1 MMMSMM
7 RATID
12 QTPTHIAGVPLKTAE
27 LSLWTRNRGEMP
39 INELVLATNS
49 YLYDPGTTT
58 LDDLFI
64 DPGYNLK

>member
-1 MMMSMM
+1 MKWVY
-7 RATID
+7 AQAAFI
-12 QTPTHIAGVPLKTAE
+12 PII
-27 LSLWTRNRGEMP
+27 LSHFKDKMP

-49 YLYDPGTTT
+49 YLYDPGTTS